1 MAYWICDICNNE
13 NLHTLN
19 ICEVCGER
27 GNPKALEAAR
37 KESIKDREKILEAA
51 IKAKKDA
58 EKRKRK
64 IKQQILFNGLE
75 SFFMKYCFLI
85 YKVGVY
91 LSVLFLFFCF
101 LSVVFI
107 VVYYSLFADTEIRYS
122 YLWNIESNIKIM
134 FNKEDIISN
143 ALVPFRFHAS
153 FFGNIAEYFVNMI
166 VNFVMDLKK
175 KGFALFLTVFA
186 RSKWDFLFQSFV
198 YFFDFKCVNNPFR
211 KLVVCIFKNLNELI
225 RIIKNNF
232 VKYYSQI

>member
-37 KESIKDREKILEAA
+37 KESIKDREKILEAV
-51 IKAKKDA
+51 IRAKKDA

-64 IKQQILFNGLE
+64 IKQQILFNDLE
-75 SFFMKYCFLI
+75 SYFMKYCSWI
-85 YKVGVY
+85 DKAGVY

-107 VVYYSLFADTEIRYS
+107 VVYYSLFADAEIRYS

-134 FNKEDIISN
+134 FNKGDIISN

-153 FFGNIAEYFVNMI
+153 FFENVAEYSVDTI
-166 VNFVMDLKK
+166 VYFLVDLKK
-175 KGFALFLTVFA
+175 RGFDLFLTVFA

-198 YFFDFKCVNNPFR
+198 YFFDFKRANNPFR
-211 KLVVCIFKNLNELI
+211 KLVVCILKNVNELI